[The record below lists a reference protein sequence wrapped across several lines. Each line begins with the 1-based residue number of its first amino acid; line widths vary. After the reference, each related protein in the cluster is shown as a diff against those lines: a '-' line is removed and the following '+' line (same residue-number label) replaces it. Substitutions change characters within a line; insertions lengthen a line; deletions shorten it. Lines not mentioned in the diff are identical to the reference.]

1 MGKQGI
7 DISEWQGSVNF
18 NKVKA
23 DGIQFCIFR
32 EGYRRAI
39 DSQFKNYVK
48 GAKAAGIPIL
58 GVYHFIYIDGATP
71 KQNAEACIANM
82 KAAGLDPTNTWI
94 FADLEY
100 DTWTKAGI
108 KVTKALCTQ
117 YTIEFLSTL
126 KAAGCKKLGIYCNLD
141 YYRNYYDWNQLGEY
155 RKYLW
160 LADYTGGP
168 DVDCVIQQTGSTGKV
183 SGISGNVDMDK
194 LFDES
199 MLSGKEETEMGVT
212 AQDVLNVMRSWIGY
226 SEANGRYLEILNI
239 YNSHKPLARGYAIK
253 PSDEW
258 CDATVSAA
266 AIKAGAVDLIGT
278 EVGVEKHVD
287 IFKKKGI
294 WIEDGSIKPQA
305 GDIIVFNWDDSS
317 QPNDGWSDHIGY
329 VEQVSGNTIT
339 CIEGNMSKR
348 VGRRTINVGWGYI
361 RGFARPKYAASSGG
375 NTPSNP
381 TKSID
386 ELAKEVIIGLWGNG
400 DDRKQRLTAAGY
412 SYSAVQNRVNEM
424 LNGSKPTTPQ
434 KSIDELAK
442 EVIAGKWGNGDA
454 RKQALTSAGYDY
466 NAVQTEV
473 NRILVNRILGGTSSK
488 SVITLA
494 QEVIQGK
501 WGNCDERKQ
510 KLESAGY
517 NYAAVQAKVNELLGS
532 GKSIDELAREVIQGK
547 WGNGNE
553 RKQRLTQAGYDYDKV
568 QARVNQLL

>member
-1 MGKQGI
+1 MTMKGI
-7 DISEWQGSVNF
+7 DISKWQGNVDF

-32 EGYRRAI
+32 EGYRKAI
-39 DSQFKNYVK
+39 DGQFKNYVK

-58 GVYHFIYIDGATP
+58 GVYHFIYVDGATP
-71 KQNAEACIANM
+71 KQNSEACIANM
-82 KAAGLDPTNTWI
+82 KAAGLDPASTWI
-94 FADLEY
+94 FSDLEY

-117 YTIEFLSTL
+117 YTIEFLNTL

-141 YYRNYYDWNQLGEY
+141 YYRNYYDWNQLSEY

-183 SGISGNVDMDK
+183 NGISGNVDMDT
-194 LFDES
+194 LYDES
-199 MLSGKEETEMGVT
+199 MLSDGGKEDTKVGVT

-317 QPNDGWSDHIGY
+317 QPNDGYSDHIGY

-339 CIEGNMSKR
+339 CIEGNMSEK

-361 RGFARPKYAASSGG
+361 RGFARPKYASGG
-375 NTPSNP
+375 VAPTPNP
-381 TKSID
+381 DKSIS
-386 ELAKEVIIGLWGNG
+386 EVAQEVIQGAWGNG
-400 DDRKQRLTAAGY
+400 DARKQALTTAGY
-412 SYSAVQNRVNEM
+412 DYNAVQAEVNRILSGGSSSLKSVNEV
-424 LNGSKPTTPQ
+424 
-434 KSIDELAK
+434 AK

-466 NAVQTEV
+466 NVVQTE
-473 NRILVNRILGGTSSK
+473 VNRILGGTSSK
-488 SVITLA
+488 SVTTLA

-501 WGNCDERKQ
+501 WGNGDERKQ

-553 RKQRLTQAGYDYDKV
+553 RRQRLTQAGYDYDKV

>member
-1 MGKQGI
+1 MTMKGI
-7 DISEWQGSVNF
+7 DISKWQGNVDF

-23 DGIQFCIFR
+23 DGVQFCIFR

-39 DSQFKNYVK
+39 DDQFKNYVK

-58 GVYHFIYIDGATP
+58 GVYHFIYVDGATP

-82 KAAGLDPTNTWI
+82 KAAGLDPASTWI
-94 FADLEY
+94 FSDLEY

-117 YTIEFLSTL
+117 YTIEFLNTL
-126 KAAGCKKLGIYCNLD
+126 KAVGCKKLGIYCNLD
-141 YYRNYYDWNQLGEY
+141 YYRNYYDWNQLSEY

-168 DVDCVIQQTGSTGKV
+168 DVDCAIQQTSSTGKV
-183 SGISGNVDMDK
+183 SGISGNVDMDT
-194 LFDES
+194 LFNEN
-199 MLSGKEETEMGVT
+199 MLSEKEETEMGVT

-317 QPNDGWSDHIGY
+317 QPNDGYSDHIGY

-339 CIEGNMSKR
+339 CIEGNMSEK

-361 RGFARPKYAASSGG
+361 RGFARPKYASGG
-375 NTPSNP
+375 VAPTPNP
-381 TKSID
+381 DKSIN
-386 ELAKEVIIGLWGNG
+386 EVAQEVIQGAWGSGNA
-400 DDRKQRLTAAGY
+400 RKQALTAAGY
-412 SYSAVQNRVNEM
+412 DYGAVQTEVNRILGGGSSSLKSVNEV
-424 LNGSKPTTPQ
+424 
-434 KSIDELAK
+434 AK

-454 RKQALTSAGYDY
+454 RKQALTNAGYDY
-466 NAVQTEV
+466 SAVQKEV
-473 NRILVNRILGGTSSK
+473 NRIFGGANT
-488 SVITLA
+488 
-494 QEVIQGK
+494 
-501 WGNCDERKQ
+501 
-510 KLESAGY
+510 
-517 NYAAVQAKVNELLGS
+517 
-532 GKSIDELAREVIQGK
+532 KSIDALAREVIQGK
-547 WGNGNE
+547 WGNGSE
-553 RKQRLTQAGYDYDKV
+553 RKDRLTKAGYDYNAV
-568 QARVNQLL
+568 QVRVNQLL

>member
-1 MGKQGI
+1 MAMKGI
-7 DISEWQGSVNF
+7 DISKWQGNVDF

-23 DGIQFCIFR
+23 DGVQFCIFR

-39 DSQFKNYVK
+39 DDQFKNYVK

-58 GVYHFIYIDGATP
+58 GVYHFIYVDGATP

-82 KAAGLDPTNTWI
+82 KAAGLDPASTWI
-94 FADLEY
+94 FSDLEY

-117 YTIEFLSTL
+117 YTIEFLNTL

-141 YYRNYYDWNQLGEY
+141 YYRNYYDWNQLSEY

-168 DVDCVIQQTGSTGKV
+168 DVDCAIQQTSSTGKV
-183 SGISGNVDMDK
+183 SGISGNVDMDT
-194 LFDES
+194 LFNEN
-199 MLSGKEETEMGVT
+199 MLSEKEETEMGVT

-266 AIKAGAVDLIGT
+266 AIKAGAVALIGT

-317 QPNDGWSDHIGY
+317 QPNDGYSDHIGY

-339 CIEGNMSKR
+339 CIEGNMSEK

-361 RGFARPKYAASSGG
+361 RGFARPKYASGG
-375 NTPSNP
+375 VAPTPNP
-381 TKSID
+381 DKSIN
-386 ELAKEVIIGLWGNG
+386 EVAQEVIQGAWGSGNA
-400 DDRKQRLTAAGY
+400 RKQALTAAGY
-412 SYSAVQNRVNEM
+412 DYGAVQTEVNRILGGGSSSLKSVNEV
-424 LNGSKPTTPQ
+424 
-434 KSIDELAK
+434 AK

-454 RKQALTSAGYDY
+454 RKQALTNAGYDY
-466 NAVQTEV
+466 SAVQKEV
-473 NRILVNRILGGTSSK
+473 NRIFGGANT
-488 SVITLA
+488 
-494 QEVIQGK
+494 
-501 WGNCDERKQ
+501 
-510 KLESAGY
+510 
-517 NYAAVQAKVNELLGS
+517 
-532 GKSIDELAREVIQGK
+532 KSIDALAREVIQGK
-547 WGNGNE
+547 WGNGSE
-553 RKQRLTQAGYDYDKV
+553 RKDRLTKAGYDYNAV
-568 QARVNQLL
+568 QVRVNQLL

>member
-1 MGKQGI
+1 MSKRGI
-7 DISEWQGSVNF
+7 DISTWQGNVDF

-39 DSQFKNYVK
+39 DGQFKNYVR

-58 GVYHFIYIDGATP
+58 GVYHFIYVDGATP

-82 KAAGLDPTNTWI
+82 KAAGLDPASTWI
-94 FADLEY
+94 FSDLEY

-141 YYRNYYDWNQLGEY
+141 YYRNYYDWNQLSEY

-183 SGISGNVDMDK
+183 SGISGNVDMNT

-199 MLSGKEETEMGVT
+199 MLSGKEETKVGVT

-258 CDATVSAA
+258 CDACVSAA

-278 EVGVEKHVD
+278 EVGVEEHVD

-294 WIEDGSIKPQA
+294 WIEDGSIKPQP
-305 GDIIVFNWDDSS
+305 GDIIVYNWDDNT
-317 QPNDGWSDHIGY
+317 QPNDGYSDHIGY
-329 VEQVSGNTIT
+329 VESVSGKTIIA
-339 CIEGNMSKR
+339 IEGNKGEA
-348 VGRRTINVGWGYI
+348 VARRTLSVGNGNI
-361 RGFARPKYAASSGG
+361 RGYARPKYAFGGSSNPAPSKSIEEIAREVIAGVYGNGDERKKKIEAEGYNYNVVQNKVNELLKASS
-375 NTPSNP
+375 TPKK
-381 TKSID
+381 TVDQI
-386 ELAKEVIIGLWGNG
+386 AQEVIAGKWGNG
-400 DDRKQRLTAAGY
+400 DTRKQKITSAGY
-412 SYSAVQNRVNEM
+412 DYNAVQAKVNQ
-424 LNGSKPTTPQ
+424 LLGGSNK
-434 KSIDELAK
+434 KSIDTIAK
-442 EVIAGKWGNGDA
+442 EVIAGKWGNGQD
-454 RKQALTSAGYDY
+454 RKNRLTKAGYDY
-466 NAVQTEV
+466 NAVQ
-473 NRILVNRILGGTSSK
+473 K
-488 SVITLA
+488 
-494 QEVIQGK
+494 
-501 WGNCDERKQ
+501 
-510 KLESAGY
+510 
-517 NYAAVQAKVNELLGS
+517 
-532 GKSIDELAREVIQGK
+532 
-547 WGNGNE
+547 
-553 RKQRLTQAGYDYDKV
+553 
-568 QARVNQLL
+568 RVNQLL

>member
-1 MGKQGI
+1 MTMKGI
-7 DISEWQGSVNF
+7 DISKWQGNVDF

-39 DSQFKNYVK
+39 DGQFKNYVK

-58 GVYHFIYIDGATP
+58 GVYHFIYVDGATP

-82 KAAGLDPTNTWI
+82 KAAGLDPASIWI
-94 FADLEY
+94 FSDLEY
-100 DTWTKAGI
+100 DTWTKADI

-126 KAAGCKKLGIYCNLD
+126 KVAGCKKLGIYCNLD
-141 YYRNYYDWNQLGEY
+141 YYRNYYDWNQLSEY

-183 SGISGNVDMDK
+183 SGISGNVDMDT
-194 LFDES
+194 LFNES
-199 MLSGKEETEMGVT
+199 MLSGKEETKVGVT

-226 SEANGRYLEILNI
+226 SESNGRYLEILNI

-339 CIEGNMSKR
+339 CIEGNMSEK

-361 RGFARPKYAASSGG
+361 RGFARPKYASGG
-375 NTPSNP
+375 VAPTPNP
-381 TKSID
+381 DKPIN
-386 ELAKEVIIGLWGNG
+386 EVAQEVIQGAWGNG
-400 DDRKQRLTAAGY
+400 DARKQALTNAGY
-412 SYSAVQNRVNEM
+412 DYNAVQAEVNRILGGGSSSLKSVNEV
-424 LNGSKPTTPQ
+424 
-434 KSIDELAK
+434 AK

-454 RKQALTSAGYDY
+454 RKTALTNAGYDY
-466 NAVQTEV
+466 GAVQNE
-473 NRILVNRILGGTSSK
+473 VNRILGGANT
-488 SVITLA
+488 
-494 QEVIQGK
+494 
-501 WGNCDERKQ
+501 
-510 KLESAGY
+510 
-517 NYAAVQAKVNELLGS
+517 
-532 GKSIDELAREVIQGK
+532 KSIDTLAREVIQGK
-547 WGNGNE
+547 WGNGSE
-553 RKQRLTQAGYDYDKV
+553 RKDRLTKAGYDYNAV

>member
-1 MGKQGI
+1 MTMKGI
-7 DISEWQGSVNF
+7 DISKWQGNVDF

-32 EGYRRAI
+32 EGYRQAI
-39 DSQFKNYVK
+39 DGQFKNYVK

-58 GVYHFIYIDGATP
+58 GVYHFIYVDGATP

-82 KAAGLDPTNTWI
+82 KAAGLDPASTWI
-94 FADLEY
+94 FSDLEY

-183 SGISGNVDMDK
+183 SGISGNVDMDT

-199 MLSGKEETEMGVT
+199 MLSGKEETKVGVT

-317 QPNDGWSDHIGY
+317 QPNNGYSDHIGY

-339 CIEGNMSKR
+339 CIEGNMSEK

-361 RGFARPKYAASSGG
+361 RGFARPKYASGG
-375 NTPSNP
+375 VVPTPNP
-381 TKSID
+381 DKSIS
-386 ELAKEVIIGLWGNG
+386 EVAQEVIQG
-400 DDRKQRLTAAGY
+400 A
-412 SYSAVQNRVNEM
+412 
-424 LNGSKPTTPQ
+424 
-434 KSIDELAK
+434 
-442 EVIAGKWGNGDA
+442 WGNGDA
-454 RKQALTSAGYDY
+454 RKQALTAAGYDY

-473 NRILVNRILGGTSSK
+473 NRILGGTSSK
-488 SVITLA
+488 PVTTLA

-501 WGNCDERKQ
+501 WGNGDERKQ

-568 QARVNQLL
+568 QVRVNQLL

>member
-7 DISEWQGSVNF
+7 DISKWQGSVDF

-39 DSQFKNYVK
+39 DSQFIEYVK

-58 GVYHFIYIDGATP
+58 GVYHFIYVDGVTIAE
-71 KQNAEACIANM
+71 NANACIANM

-100 DTWTKAGI
+100 DTWTKAGV

-117 YTIEFLSTL
+117 YTKEFLDTL
-126 KAAGCKKLGIYCNLD
+126 KAAGCKKLGIYSNLD
-141 YYRNYYDWNQLGEY
+141 YYKNYYDWAQLSEY
-155 RKYLW
+155 RKNLW

-168 DVDCVIQQTGSTGKV
+168 DVECVIQQTGSTGKV
-183 SGISGNVDMDK
+183 SGINGNVDMDT
-194 LFDES
+194 LYEES
-199 MLSGKEETEMGVT
+199 MLSNDGGKEDTKVGVT

-226 SEANGRYLEILNI
+226 SEANGKYIEILNV

-266 AIKAGAVDLIGT
+266 AIKARAVDLIGT

-287 IFKKKGI
+287 IFKRKGI

-339 CIEGNMSKR
+339 CIEGNMSER

-361 RGFARPKYAASSGG
+361 RGFARPKYASGG
-375 NTPSNP
+375 VAPKPNP
-381 TKSID
+381 DKSIS
-386 ELAKEVIIGLWGNG
+386 EVAQEVIQGAWGNG
-400 DDRKQRLTAAGY
+400 DARKNALTAAGY
-412 SYSAVQNRVNEM
+412 DYATVQAEVNRILGGGSTVPKKSVN
-424 LNGSKPTTPQ
+424 
-434 KSIDELAK
+434 ELAK

-454 RKQALTSAGYDY
+454 RKTALTNAGYDY
-466 NAVQTEV
+466 SAVQKEV
-473 NRILVNRILGGTSSK
+473 NRIFGGANT
-488 SVITLA
+488 
-494 QEVIQGK
+494 
-501 WGNCDERKQ
+501 
-510 KLESAGY
+510 
-517 NYAAVQAKVNELLGS
+517 
-532 GKSIDELAREVIQGK
+532 KSIDTLAREVIQGK
-547 WGNGNE
+547 WGNGSE
-553 RKQRLTQAGYDYDKV
+553 RKDRLTKAGYDYNAV

>member
-1 MGKQGI
+1 MTMKGI
-7 DISEWQGSVNF
+7 DISKWQGNVDF

-32 EGYRRAI
+32 EGYRQAI
-39 DSQFKNYVK
+39 DGQFKNYVK

-58 GVYHFIYIDGATP
+58 GVYHFIYVDGATP

-94 FADLEY
+94 FSDLEY
-100 DTWTKAGI
+100 DTWIKAGI

-117 YTIEFLSTL
+117 YTKEFLDTC

-141 YYRNYYDWNQLGEY
+141 YYRNYYDWNQLSEH

-183 SGISGNVDMDK
+183 SGISGNVDMDT

-199 MLSGKEETEMGVT
+199 MLSGKEETKVGVT

-294 WIEDGSIKPQA
+294 WIEDGSIKPKA

-339 CIEGNMSKR
+339 CIEGNMSEK

-361 RGFARPKYAASSGG
+361 RGFARPKYASGG
-375 NTPSNP
+375 VAPAPNP
-381 TKSID
+381 DKSIS
-386 ELAKEVIIGLWGNG
+386 EVAQEVIQGAWGNG
-400 DDRKQRLTAAGY
+400 DARKQALIAAGY
-412 SYSAVQNRVNEM
+412 DYSAVQAEVNRILSGGSSSLKSVNEV
-424 LNGSKPTTPQ
+424 
-434 KSIDELAK
+434 AK

-466 NAVQTEV
+466 NAVQAE
-473 NRILVNRILGGTSSK
+473 VNRILGGTGSK
-488 SVITLA
+488 SVTTLA

-501 WGNCDERKQ
+501 WGNGNERKQ

>member
-1 MGKQGI
+1 MTMKGI
-7 DISEWQGSVNF
+7 DISKWQGNVDF

-39 DSQFKNYVK
+39 DGQFIEYVK
-48 GAKAAGIPIL
+48 RAKAAGIPIL
-58 GVYHFIYIDGATP
+58 GVYHFIYIDGATIAE
-71 KQNAEACIANM
+71 NANACIANM
-82 KAAGLDPTNTWI
+82 KAAGLDPTDTWI

-100 DTWTKAGI
+100 DTWAKAGV

-117 YTIEFLSTL
+117 YTKEFLDTL
-126 KAAGCKKLGIYCNLD
+126 KAAGCKKLGIYSNLD
-141 YYRNYYDWNQLGEY
+141 YYKNYYDWSQLSEY
-155 RKYLW
+155 RKNLW

-168 DVDCVIQQTGSTGKV
+168 DVECAIQQTGSAGKV
-183 SGISGNVDMDK
+183 SGINGNVDMDT
-194 LFDES
+194 LYEES
-199 MLSGKEETEMGVT
+199 MLSGKDEAEVGVT

-317 QPNDGWSDHIGY
+317 QPNDGYSDHIGY

-339 CIEGNMSKR
+339 CIEGNMSEK

-361 RGFARPKYAASSGG
+361 RGFARPKYASGG
-375 NTPSNP
+375 VAPTPNP
-381 TKSID
+381 DKSIN
-386 ELAKEVIIGLWGNG
+386 EVAQEVIQGAWGNG
-400 DDRKQRLTAAGY
+400 DARKNALTAAGY
-412 SYSAVQNRVNEM
+412 NYAKVQAEVNRILGGGSTVPKKSVN
-424 LNGSKPTTPQ
+424 
-434 KSIDELAK
+434 ELAK
-442 EVIAGKWGNGDA
+442 EVIAGKWGNGDV
-454 RKQALTSAGYDY
+454 RKTALTNAGYDY
-466 NAVQTEV
+466 GAVQKEV
-473 NRILVNRILGGTSSK
+473 NRIFGGTSSK
-488 SVITLA
+488 SITTLA

-501 WGNCDERKQ
+501 WGNGNERKQ

-517 NYAAVQAKVNELLGS
+517 NYAAVQAKVNELFGS

>member
-1 MGKQGI
+1 MAKYGDAKKDGKKDKRRPKVMGKKGI
-7 DISEWQGSVNF
+7 DISKWQGSVDF

-32 EGYRRAI
+32 EGYRQAI
-39 DSQFKNYVK
+39 DGQFIEYVK

-58 GVYHFIYIDGATP
+58 GVYHFIYVDGATIAE
-71 KQNAEACIANM
+71 NANACIANM

-100 DTWTKAGI
+100 DTWTKAGV

-117 YTIEFLSTL
+117 YTKEFLDTL
-126 KAAGCKKLGIYCNLD
+126 KAAGCKKLGIYSNLD
-141 YYRNYYDWNQLGEY
+141 YYKNYYDWAQLSEY
-155 RKYLW
+155 RKNLW

-168 DVDCVIQQTGSTGKV
+168 DVECVIQQTGSTGKV
-183 SGISGNVDMDK
+183 SGINGNVDMDT
-194 LFDES
+194 LYEDS
-199 MLSGKEETEMGVT
+199 MLSNDNGGKEDTKVGVT

-226 SEANGRYLEILNI
+226 SEANGKYIEILNV

-305 GDIIVFNWDDSS
+305 GDIIVFNWDDST

-339 CIEGNMSKR
+339 CIEGNMSER

-361 RGFARPKYAASSGG
+361 RGFARPKYASGG
-375 NTPSNP
+375 VAPKPNP
-381 TKSID
+381 DKSIS
-386 ELAKEVIIGLWGNG
+386 EVAQEVIQGAWGNG
-400 DDRKQRLTAAGY
+400 DARKNALTAAGY
-412 SYSAVQNRVNEM
+412 DYATVQAEVNRILGGGNAVPKKSVN
-424 LNGSKPTTPQ
+424 
-434 KSIDELAK
+434 ELAK

-454 RKQALTSAGYDY
+454 RKTALTNAGYDY
-466 NAVQTEV
+466 SAVQKEV
-473 NRILVNRILGGTSSK
+473 NRIFGGANT
-488 SVITLA
+488 
-494 QEVIQGK
+494 
-501 WGNCDERKQ
+501 
-510 KLESAGY
+510 
-517 NYAAVQAKVNELLGS
+517 
-532 GKSIDELAREVIQGK
+532 KSIDTLAREVIQGK
-547 WGNGNE
+547 WGNGSE
-553 RKQRLTQAGYDYDKV
+553 RKDRLTKAGYDYNAV